1 MLVTCVLV
9 ICVLVISELVICVL
23 VICVLVIC
31 VLVIMWGKSY
41 SPSDRT
47 KLILI
52 KLGIQIAFVTPQKV
66 AMSLECHLGKDSEA

>member
-9 ICVLVISELVICVL
+9 ICELVICVL
-23 VICVLVIC
+23 
-31 VLVIMWGKSY
+31 LVIMWGKSY
-41 SPSDRT
+41 SPFDRT

-52 KLGIQIAFVTPQKV
+52 KLGIQIAFVTSQKV